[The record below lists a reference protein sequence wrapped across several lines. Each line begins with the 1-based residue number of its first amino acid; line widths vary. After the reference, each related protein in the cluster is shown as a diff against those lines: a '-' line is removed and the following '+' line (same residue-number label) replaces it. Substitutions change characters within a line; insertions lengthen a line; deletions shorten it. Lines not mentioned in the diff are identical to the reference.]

1 MQALIYVQRYDYVYL
16 ISAANYKICKTVRLN
31 EEKSSFL
38 ALNVIN
44 SSDINNFN
52 AWTFTRSQFMI
63 LWVSLNQFCIN
74 FNSVSIVL
82 YFYDID
88 SANIEFSFPL
98 SCDDSEESANVS
110 VQFSFYLHFHE
121 L

>member
-44 SSDINNFN
+44 SSDINNLF
-52 AWTFTRSQFMI
+52 
-63 LWVSLNQFCIN
+63 
-74 FNSVSIVL
+74 
-82 YFYDID
+82 
-88 SANIEFSFPL
+88 
-98 SCDDSEESANVS
+98 
-110 VQFSFYLHFHE
+110 
-121 L
+121 